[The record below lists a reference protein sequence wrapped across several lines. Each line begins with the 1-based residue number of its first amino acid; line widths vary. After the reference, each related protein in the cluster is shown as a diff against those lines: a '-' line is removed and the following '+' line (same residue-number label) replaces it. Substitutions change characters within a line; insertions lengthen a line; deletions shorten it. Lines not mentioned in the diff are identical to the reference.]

1 MRKLKQTEIADCRI
15 NQLSLQRGCWALCK
29 QLIIDDA
36 VLDHDHKSGKLR
48 QVLHRGCNAM
58 LGKIENNMP
67 RDRISLDRLDEFA
80 KNIVKYLKAN
90 YADVIH
96 PTHKTA
102 EEKKDAAKKTR
113 ARKKAKALSANGCKP
128 TTKTKKAANI
138 QL

>member
-1 MRKLKQTEIADCRI
+1 MRKLKQKEIADYRI
-15 NQLSLQRGCWALCK
+15 NQLSLQRGCCALCK

-80 KNIVKYLKAN
+80 KNLVKYLKAN
-90 YADVIH
+90 YPDVIH

-102 EEKKDAAKKTR
+102 EEKLA
-113 ARKKAKALSANGCKP
+113 ARKKRKKVTKP
-128 TTKTKKAANI
+128 S
-138 QL
+138 L

>member
-1 MRKLKQTEIADCRI
+1 VRKLKQKEIAEFRVA
-15 NQLSLQRGCWALCK
+15 QLFLQKGCCALCK
-29 QLIIDDA
+29 QPIIDDA
-36 VLDHDHKSGKLR
+36 VLDHCHKTGR
-48 QVLHRGCNAM
+48 IRAVLHRGCNSM

-67 RDRISLDRLDEFA
+67 RNKMNIDRLDQFA
-80 KNIVKYLKAN
+80 NNLIKYLKDS

-113 ARKKAKALSANGCKP
+113 ARKKAKALSAKGYRS